1 MSRKVEKL
9 IRKGAIQEKKE
20 KLEKLEI
27 DIDGLIKEINYALF
41 MDDGVR
47 SINLE
52 LAKIRFDSLI
62 AAVEEYQTVK
72 KELEELE

>member
-1 MSRKVEKL
+1 MSKNIEKL
-9 IRKGAIQEKKE
+9 ARLGAITDKKE
-20 KLEKLEI
+20 KLKKLEI

-52 LAKIRFDSLI
+52 LAKIRFESLI
-62 AAVEEYQTVK
+62 EAVKDYK
-72 KELEELE
+72 KIKSELEALE